1 MGICCASIGIASA
14 SASAI
19 ASSASSASGVGG
31 ADSASSATE
40 HSFQIRLN
48 TLHNIRTH
56 APLIS
61 NSSDDDIW
69 YFALVRRRLVA
80 NDGLPPLR
88 PCGMS
93 RLFAVLTRAL

>member
-19 ASSASSASGVGG
+19 ASSASSASG